1 MRRRAAGFEDGG
13 SVTFAPM
20 PRAEPLPFRLS
31 VPGRDTIDADGARS
45 VSYRLE
51 GFLHLVGD
59 LLTVEWT
66 GTESTQQVSFT
77 GVKDHVD
84 PLPVEWLE
92 IPVDWI
98 TEVRLRGGWWRPRLE
113 LRAGRLDAF
122 EDIPSARAA
131 SITLRIRRRDR
142 ELAGQMAVAIDRAR
156 ADSADRPSPE
166 ADDVAYLDDGGR

>member
-1 MRRRAAGFEDGG
+1 
-13 SVTFAPM
+13 M

-51 GFLHLVGD
+51 GFLHIVD
-59 LLTVEWT
+59 SILTVEWT

-77 GVKDHVD
+77 SVTDHVD

-113 LRAGRLDAF
+113 LRARRLDAF
-122 EDIPSARAA
+122 EGIPSARAG

-142 ELAGQMAVAIDRAR
+142 ELAGQIAVAIDCAR
-156 ADSADRPSPE
+156 ADIAVAAGEDRLPLE
-166 ADDVAYLDDGGR
+166 ADDVAHLDDGGR